1 MPAKILV
8 VDDEPDLELLIRQK
22 FRKHIREKAFEFVF
36 ARNGVEALNTL
47 QMDPQ
52 IDLVL
57 ADINMPEMDGLTL
70 LVKLNDI
77 NPVLRA
83 VIISA
88 YGDMANI
95 RAAMNRGAYDFLTK
109 PIDFQDLEITIDR
122 TLHHVQR
129 YLQQVARLTDA
140 AAAIEA
146 GEFDPASLDVVAK
159 CGGELGRLARVFQQM
174 AREVYA
180 REQRLKQEVQELRIK
195 IDQARKARLVA
206 EVTESDYFR
215 RLQQTAHMLRS
226 RATERTGKGEP
237 T

>member
-1 MPAKILV
+1 MSAKILV
-8 VDDEPDLELLIRQK
+8 VDDELDLELLIRQK
-22 FRKHIREKAFEFVF
+22 FRRQIRDREFEFVF
-36 ARNGVEALNTL
+36 ARNGVEALKTL
-47 QMDPQ
+47 HTDPQ
-52 IDLVL
+52 IDLVV

-70 LVKLNDI
+70 LEKLDDL

-88 YGDMANI
+88 YSDMANI
-95 RAAMNRGAYDFLTK
+95 RAAMNRGAYDFITK
-109 PIDFQDLEITIDR
+109 PIDFQDLEITINR
-122 TLHHVQR
+122 TLRHVQQ
-129 YLQQVARLTDA
+129 YLQQVARLTDT

-146 GEFDPASLDVVAK
+146 GEFDVASLDFVAE
-159 CGGELGRLARVFQQM
+159 CGGELGRLGRVFQQM

-180 REQRLKQEVQELRIK
+180 REQRLTQEVQELRIK

-215 RLQQTAHMLRS
+215 RLQQRAHALRS
-226 RATERTGKGEP
+226 RAAEQAGEGEQ

>member
-1 MPAKILV
+1 MPGKILV

-22 FRKHIREKAFEFVF
+22 FRKQIRDKEFEFVF
-36 ARNGVEALNTL
+36 ARNGVDALEKL
-47 QMDPQ
+47 QTDPQ

-70 LVKLNDI
+70 VEKLDDL
-77 NPVLRA
+77 NPILRA

-95 RAAMNRGAYDFLTK
+95 RGAMNRGAYDFITK
-109 PIDFQDLEITIDR
+109 PIDFQDLEITINR
-122 TLHHVQR
+122 TLHHVQQ

-146 GEFDPASLDVVAK
+146 GEFDVASLDVVAE
-159 CGGELGRLARVFQQM
+159 CGGELGRLGRVFQQM

-195 IDQARKARLVA
+195 IDEARKARLVA

-215 RLQQTAHMLRS
+215 RLQQRAHALRS
-226 RATERTGKGEP
+226 RAAEQAGEGEQ

>member
-22 FRKHIREKAFEFVF
+22 FRRQIRAKEFEFVF
-36 ARNGVEALNTL
+36 ARNGVDALETL
-47 QMDPQ
+47 QTDPQ

-70 LVKLNDI
+70 VEKLDDL

-95 RAAMNRGAYDFLTK
+95 RGAMNRGAYDFITK
-109 PIDFQDLEITIDR
+109 PIDFQDLEITINR
-122 TLHHVQR
+122 TLHHVQQ
-129 YLQQVARLTDA
+129 YLQQVARLTDT

-146 GEFDPASLDVVAK
+146 GEFDAASLDVVAE
-159 CGGELGRLARVFQQM
+159 CGGELGRLGRVFQQM

-195 IDQARKARLVA
+195 IDETRKARLVA

-215 RLQQTAHMLRS
+215 RLQQRAHALRS
-226 RATERTGKGEP
+226 RAAEQTGEGEQ